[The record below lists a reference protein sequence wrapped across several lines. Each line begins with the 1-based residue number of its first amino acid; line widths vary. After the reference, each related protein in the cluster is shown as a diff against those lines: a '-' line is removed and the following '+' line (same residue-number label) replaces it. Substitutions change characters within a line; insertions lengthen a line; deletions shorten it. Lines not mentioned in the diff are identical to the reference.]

1 MIHVIGLLARAG
13 HGKTT
18 VANYLRDEYGVEIV
32 SLASPLKKIAK
43 VVFDFSDDQLYGTQ
57 AQKEAIDPRYG
68 FSARIALQKLGTE
81 GIRAHLGAETFCEGL
96 ALAVRRKYEALSERP
111 PQGPRGAND
120 AGPSMVCAVDDM
132 RFPNE
137 AEFVAELDRR
147 ESRRDG
153 APKMFGHVLK
163 IVCLDAPPSG
173 NDAHASEAGIDL
185 VEPRHIDATIVSRRN
200 PVKEDAHGNLTGGGF
215 GVEHLLGEVRATLAL
230 PRFSELRRS
239 LEESRAR
246 RRAAKA
252 A

>member
-1 MIHVIGLLARAG
+1 MIHVIGLLAKAG

-18 VANYLRDEYGVEIV
+18 VARFFQDEYGVEIV
-32 SLASPLKKIAK
+32 SLAAPLKRIAK
-43 VVFDFSDDQLYGTQ
+43 VVMGFDDSALYGTQ
-57 AQKEAIDPRYG
+57 AQKEALHEGGARDAKGRLL
-68 FSARIALQKLGTE
+68 SARLFLQALGTE
-81 GIRAHLGAETFCEGL
+81 GIRAHLGEQTFCEGL
-96 ALAVRRKYEALSERP
+96 ALAIRRKYEALSERP

-185 VEPRHIDATIVSRRN
+185 VESRHIDAAIVSSRSR
-200 PVKEDAHGNLTGGGF
+200 

-246 RRAAKA
+246 KGR
-252 A
+252 

>member
-96 ALAVRRKYEALSERP
+96 ALAIRRKHEALRASP
-111 PQGPRGAND
+111 SLSLYSRGAIE

-185 VEPRHIDATIVSRRN
+185 VEPRHIDATIVSSRSR
-200 PVKEDAHGNLTGGGF
+200 
-215 GVEHLLGEVRATLAL
+215 GVEHLIGELRATLAL
-230 PRFSELRRS
+230 PRFSELRRA
-239 LEESRAR
+239 LEASRAR
-246 RRAAKA
+246 RGR
-252 A
+252 